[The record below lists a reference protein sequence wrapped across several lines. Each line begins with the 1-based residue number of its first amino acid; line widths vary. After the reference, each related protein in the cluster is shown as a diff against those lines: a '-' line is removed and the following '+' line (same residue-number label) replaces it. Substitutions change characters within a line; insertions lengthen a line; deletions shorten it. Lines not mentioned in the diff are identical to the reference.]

1 MNSTSKFN
9 LFFQKFKR
17 FLPLLQNL
25 TERDIKLKYRRSVLG
40 IAWSVLN
47 PLLMMI
53 VITQVF
59 GLLLKIKVE
68 NFPVYYIVGVAMW
81 NFFSDATFMSL
92 NSIIDSSS
100 LIKKVYIPKY
110 IFPLE
115 KCMFALINF
124 LFSLIAVIIVMLFQ
138 SVVPSW
144 TIILFWVPILYCF
157 VFAVGISLILSA
169 LSVYFRDLLHL
180 YGVILTVWM
189 YITPIIYPASL
200 VSGSALVSGIMKC
213 NPMYYYVEYFRCVV
227 MYGTVPSFTWNLT
240 CAAFSVG
247 ALIAGVFVFNRAQ
260 RKFILYI

>member
-1 MNSTSKFN
+1 MKSTGRFN
-9 LFFQKFKR
+9 LFFKKFKR

-25 TERDIKLKYRRSVLG
+25 TERDIKLKYRRSILG

-47 PLLMMI
+47 PLLMML

-92 NSIIDSSS
+92 NSVIDSAP

-124 LFSLIAVIIVMLFQ
+124 LFSLIAVVIVMLFQ

-157 VFAVGISLILSA
+157 VFAIGVSLILSA

-180 YGVILTVWM
+180 YSVVLTIWM
-189 YITPIIYPASL
+189 YATPIIYPVSL
-200 VSGSALVSGIMKC
+200 VKGSTLVYNIIRC
-213 NPMYYYVEYFRCVV
+213 NPMYYYVEYFRSVV
-227 MYGTVPSFTWNLT
+227 MYGIVPDLTWNLICVT
-240 CAAFSVG
+240 FSVG
-247 ALIAGVFVFNRAQ
+247 FFILGVFVFNRAQ
-260 RKFILYI
+260 RNFILYI